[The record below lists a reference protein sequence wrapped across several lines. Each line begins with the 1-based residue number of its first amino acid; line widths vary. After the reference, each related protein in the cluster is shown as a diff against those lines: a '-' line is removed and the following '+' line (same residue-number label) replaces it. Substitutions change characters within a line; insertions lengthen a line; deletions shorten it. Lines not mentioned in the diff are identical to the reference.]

1 MSEGG
6 LSYTFW
12 DRPPSEAAFSPR
24 VFSLTTAMP
33 YLMVDKINPYS
44 NQYRIFLDNARF
56 KCYNYTVSKKT
67 QFRCII

>member
-1 MSEGG
+1 MQFCVCVLVG
-6 LSYTFW
+6 
-12 DRPPSEAAFSPR
+12 AFHTYKAPLR
-24 VFSLTTAMP
+24 REPFSLTSAMP

-44 NQYRIFLDNARF
+44 NQYRFFLDNARF